1 MMNPERKC
9 KIKIVENGP
18 YIVTGSVPLY
28 EKIIVSKGKITE
40 LEDGRKLPQAEKYAL
55 CRCGES
61 KNAPFCDGAHVKAGF
76 EGAEKASRDKFEDRA
91 IVIEGPDLDL
101 LDDHRC
107 AFARLCH
114 KKDGKAWRLT
124 KNSDN
129 PELREEAITAASE
142 CPAGRIVAYTKTGEA
157 LEIEYEPSIE
167 ILQDPEQHASA
178 PISVKG
184 YIPIEASDGYTYE
197 IRNRVTLC
205 RCGKSKIKPFC
216 DASHIAIDRLRAVG
230 FVV

>member
-1 MMNPERKC
+1 MDHERKC

-55 CRCGES
+55 CRCGKSE
-61 KNAPFCDGAHVKAGF
+61 NAPFCDGAYVKVDFNGV
-76 EGAEKASRDKFEDRA
+76 EKASREKFEDRA
-91 IVIEGPDLDL
+91 VLIEGPSLDL

-107 AFARLCH
+107 AYARLCH

-124 KNSDN
+124 KKSDN
-129 PELREEAITAASE
+129 PVFREEAIIAASE
-142 CPAGRIVAYTKTGEA
+142 CPAGRIVAYDKMGKAIET
-157 LEIEYEPSIE
+157 EYEPSIE
-167 ILQDPEQHASA
+167 ILQDPEQQAKASF
-178 PISVKG
+178 SVKG
-184 YIPIEASDGYTYE
+184 NIPIESSDGSIYE

-216 DASHIAIDRLRAVG
+216 DANHIDADRLKAAG
-230 FVV
+230 FDV